1 MNGNPTN
8 IIIERVLIKVFETV
22 IFGTLLFFSDWGT
35 PDRQTYDVQSGKP
48 KFENR
53 IKPRMY
59 VRRITRSNMYEKVP
73 FC

>member
-22 IFGTLLFFSDWGT
+22 IFGTLLFHSDWGT

-48 KFENR
+48 VTNR
-53 IKPRMY
+53 ETNQAMD
-59 VRRITRSNMYEKVP
+59 VRKAHYA
-73 FC
+73 